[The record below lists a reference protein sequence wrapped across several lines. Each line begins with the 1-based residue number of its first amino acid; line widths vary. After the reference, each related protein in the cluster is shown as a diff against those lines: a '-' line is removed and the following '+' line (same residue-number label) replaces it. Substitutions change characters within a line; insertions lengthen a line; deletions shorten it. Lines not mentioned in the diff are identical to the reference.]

1 MTSTNPISNGTEVEE
16 QTPPTSSDTPPEV
29 SDAEDSAEVAEHPDG
44 IFQAVGVI
52 IGEVNLDTEG
62 KSTITF
68 GRSTYQLFYIPKKR
82 RVFEALK
89 KEIEATGEH
98 TQRLLV
104 YPKVIHFPRKEQPH
118 QIAFQL
124 VGFDKGREEEAISS
138 QLEDFEFKFCGLW
151 QFIPVCPTPCISVFR
166 NFTHQRLEFI
176 KQAEPAKK
184 VKFMKASHI
193 PLFWRDSPVRP
204 FRFNPKAEGDQGHPA
219 FVQVKAKFLP
229 QRNVFGFFELLA
241 EPQENAPKFLKASKK
256 DKATLLEAKKKEM
269 RGAAPTSAPTSVPTP
284 KPKQPIPLPKKVVP
298 EKS

>member
-16 QTPPTSSDTPPEV
+16 QTPPTSSDIPPKV
-29 SDAEDSAEVAEHPDG
+29 SDAEDSAAIAEHPDG

-138 QLEDFEFKFCGLW
+138 QLQDFEFKFCGLW
-151 QFIPVCPTPCISVFR
+151 QFIPVCPTPCVSVFR
-166 NFTHQRLEFI
+166 NFT
-176 KQAEPAKK
+176 
-184 VKFMKASHI
+184 
-193 PLFWRDSPVRP
+193 SPKTGVY
-204 FRFNPKAEGDQGHPA
+204 
-219 FVQVKAKFLP
+219 
-229 QRNVFGFFELLA
+229 
-241 EPQENAPKFLKASKK
+241 
-256 DKATLLEAKKKEM
+256 
-269 RGAAPTSAPTSVPTP
+269 
-284 KPKQPIPLPKKVVP
+284 
-298 EKS
+298 